1 MAMLSRNS
9 LGFVNERNF
18 AKELD
23 SKEFRNLSNNYQQL
37 LNALFGPI
45 NPETQIVCW
54 QSKYNEKADIKIKI
68 NNEIKGISIKMGKH
82 NSVHMES
89 YPQFAN
95 YLVKLGINT
104 SFLEKLY
111 SFINGTID
119 NCTYNSNEYKKLR
132 PNEIVEIKKVL
143 NDYYVKTNLLIRFL
157 FQGLEDQKY
166 DADAIIHGTPQNFVW
181 ATKSEVLNFLCNY
194 PLDTTLNLK
203 ISALSLQCW
212 NRNLHNNERT
222 KFTKKYIQI
231 KWHTIRNDL
240 SLITIQRNRQFIQ
253 NSSINN

>member
-1 MAMLSRNS
+1 M
-9 LGFVNERNF
+9 
-18 AKELD
+18 
-23 SKEFRNLSNNYQQL
+23 
-37 LNALFGPI
+37 
-45 NPETQIVCW
+45 
-54 QSKYNEKADIKIKI
+54 
-68 NNEIKGISIKMGKH
+68 
-82 NSVHMES
+82 
-89 YPQFAN
+89 
-95 YLVKLGINT
+95 
-104 SFLEKLY
+104 
-111 SFINGTID
+111 
-119 NCTYNSNEYKKLR
+119 
-132 PNEIVEIKKVL
+132 EIKKVL

-181 ATKSEVLNFLCNY
+181 ATKSEVLNFLYNY